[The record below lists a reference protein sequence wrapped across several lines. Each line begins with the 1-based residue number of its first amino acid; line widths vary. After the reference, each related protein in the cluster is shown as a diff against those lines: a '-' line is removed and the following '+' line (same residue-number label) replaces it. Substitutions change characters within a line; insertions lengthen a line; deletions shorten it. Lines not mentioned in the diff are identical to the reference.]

1 MSEFNLS
8 YAEVEETLESIIH
21 NRNLAQLRSLS
32 GPQYV
37 VLCHPSSLEILQS
50 RCIKKKA
57 LVTAQAEGLP
67 TLEEMKQRIEDNH
80 LKDPATETQ
89 IAELEDKIAA
99 QKRLFQVTKIA
110 GRRKPIQE
118 VIDRLEAERNQLK
131 NKDAIL
137 LYMTADKKA
146 EEEAFLYLLWASVH
160 TLECKKFWTT
170 FQDFED
176 ETDLV
181 IRQAALEE
189 FATFNAGFPVQ
200 TIRYLARHNLWRI
213 RYGAALKL
221 GGSLFSRGLND
232 LTPDQL
238 SLLYWSNYYQSI
250 YEMMP
255 DDQPSDDVIRDD
267 ESLDSYMEDYFKQR
281 ERDRKESRTA
291 NRSSGKRNRLSP
303 WDKGEELIITP
314 AHPDYMQMAY
324 SEERLKTAEGVSEI
338 EAISPNSR
346 RARNRAM
353 GRLRR

>member
-8 YAEVEETLESIIH
+8 YAEVEETLESIIT
-21 NRNLAQLRSLS
+21 NRKLAQLRSLS
-32 GPQYV
+32 GTQYII
-37 VLCHPSSLEILQS
+37 LCHPSSLEILQS
-50 RCIKKKA
+50 RYIKKKA
-57 LVTAQAEGLP
+57 LAEAKAEGLP
-67 TLEEMKQRIEDNH
+67 TLEEMRQRIEQNH
-80 LKDPATETQ
+80 LKDPATEAKIT
-89 IAELEDKIAA
+89 ELEDKIAA

-118 VIDRLEAERNQLK
+118 VIERLETERDQLK
-131 NKDAIL
+131 NKDALL

-146 EEEAFLYLLWASVH
+146 EEEAFLYLLWAAVH
-160 TLECKKFWTT
+160 TLECNKFWNT
-170 FQDFED
+170 FRDFEN

-181 IRQAALEE
+181 VRQSALEE
-189 FATFNAGFPVQ
+189 FASFNAGLSVQ

-213 RYGAALKL
+213 RYSAALKL
-221 GGSLFSRGLND
+221 GGSLFSRDLND

-267 ESLDSYMEDYFKQR
+267 ESLDRYMEDYFKQK
-281 ERDRKESRTA
+281 ERDRKEARTA
-291 NRSSGKRNRLSP
+291 SRSSGKRNRLSP

-314 AHPDYMQMAY
+314 AHPEYMQMAY

-346 RARNRAM
+346 RARNRAT